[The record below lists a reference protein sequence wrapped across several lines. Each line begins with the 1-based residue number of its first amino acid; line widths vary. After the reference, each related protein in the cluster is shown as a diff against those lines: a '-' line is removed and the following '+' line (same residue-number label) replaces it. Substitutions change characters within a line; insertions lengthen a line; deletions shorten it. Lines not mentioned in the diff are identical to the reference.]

1 MRVGGLVV
9 SLEEACQLRE
19 EAASQGRKVVFTNGC
34 FDLLH
39 VGHIRYLEEARRH
52 GDLLIVG
59 VNDDQSARYLKGPG
73 RPYMAQED
81 RAEILASLRCVDL
94 VVIFSERTA
103 ERLVEALR
111 PDVYVKGG
119 DYSIEELPEA
129 KIVTEYGGEV
139 LLAPFVPGCSTT
151 DLVSAIVNSHRGEA
165 E

>member
-1 MRVGGLVV
+1 MKVSGLVV
-9 SLEEACQLRE
+9 SLEEACELRK
-19 EAASQGRKVVFTNGC
+19 EAASRGRKVVFTNGC

-59 VNDDQSARYLKGPG
+59 VNDDQSTRYLKGPG
-73 RPYMAQED
+73 RPHMAQQD

-94 VVIFSERTA
+94 VVMFGERTA

-139 LLAPFVPGCSTT
+139 FLAPFVPGCSTT
-151 DLVSAIVNSHRGEA
+151 DLVSAIVQSHRGEA

>member
-1 MRVGGLVV
+1 MEMSGSVV
-9 SLEEACQLRE
+9 SLDEACELRRK
-19 EAASQGRKVVFTNGC
+19 AAFEGRKVVFTNGC

-39 VGHIRYLEEARRH
+39 VGHIRCLKEARQH

-59 VNDDQSARYLKGPG
+59 VNDDQSTRRLKGPG

-119 DYSIEELPEA
+119 DYSVEQLPEA
-129 KIVTEYGGEV
+129 KIVTECGGEV
-139 LLAPFVPGCSTT
+139 LLARLVPGCSTT
-151 DLVSAIVNSHRGEA
+151 DLVSAVVSGHRGEA